1 MSNRL
6 NETATKYPREATI
19 HGLFASQMDEYA
31 AHTAVIDRGRAFTY
45 SELNDRAMQ
54 IEQELRNRALKNEQL
69 TGVFL
74 DRSFDFIASELAV
87 LKAGGAYV
95 PLGPDL
101 PEGRLRSLLRDSGI
115 TLVITSEEYHSRL
128 AGYLGEIIV
137 IDDGNIV
144 GSARQH
150 RVGTPA
156 GIAAGLDWIRVDGT
170 SAESGR
176 GGISCGREL
185 QRANEL
191 AATDT
196 QASQAATSLAYVMF
210 TSGSTGKP
218 KGVMVEHR
226 GVIRLVK
233 QTNYITFAPGMDRML
248 QTGAPGFDASTFEI
262 WGALLNGLTL
272 VLEPQ
277 STILDAEQL
286 EVCLLQRG
294 ITILW
299 LTAPLFHQLA
309 LERPSLFAPLHS
321 LLVGGD
327 VLRPDLIALVRR
339 QHPQMRVVNG
349 YGPTENTTF
358 STCYVIDR
366 DHEDAIPI
374 GYPISNSTAY
384 IVDEAG
390 QQVPDGTAGE
400 LWVGGDGV
408 ARGYL
413 HEPELTA
420 QKFAASPF
428 CEGERLY
435 KTGDLARRRPDGAI
449 EFLGRADHQ
458 VKIRGYRIEIAE
470 IEQHLLRIA
479 GVKEAVVVVEGNGA
493 DKELHAYYSTGAG
506 AEETLSADSVKQHLR
521 RMLPDYMLP
530 SRLIA
535 LDKMPLNTNGKID
548 RQSLPEAASSRT
560 ASGSASEP
568 ADEPQA
574 ADGGEES
581 ERERQLLTLWRE
593 VLQREDVGVQDSF
606 FECGGHSIK
615 AMMLVA
621 KVRQLLGVPFSI
633 KSLFQNPSVHASARL
648 LAAQSEHPT
657 DGQLLPLEP
666 VGDKDVYPL
675 STAQTRLFLE
685 HHLHQGST
693 AYNIPSIWQIDGPL
707 DVERLRQAFRDV
719 LERHGSLRTFFF
731 LQDGEG
737 RQQVRELMEP
747 VLPIVGED
755 EAACFVRP
763 FRLGEEPVIRAV
775 LLRTGEQSHRLLL
788 DVHHIACDG
797 TSLATIM
804 HDLAALYAGRQLSA
818 LRLTYTDYA
827 EWERRYLASPAA
839 CADESYWME
848 QYREPVTP
856 LRLPYD
862 KSRTAQP
869 TREAGRFAF
878 QLDAVRS
885 AQLTAWSHRHARTL
899 FAGLFA
905 LYNLLLHRWTG
916 QTDLVVGTVTASRHH
931 PELQPNVGMFVSTLA
946 VRSRME
952 RDMSLQEWVRRIESQ
967 LMDAYEHDRYPFEA
981 LVRHVLQDQEREDS
995 SLNPLLHTAFVWQNI
1010 GSRALV
1016 LPGLTVTPL
1025 PLPPQD
1031 AMFELLLEG
1040 EEVGGELY
1048 FCFDYAKALFT
1059 HETVEKLA
1067 ANFVALIEWAL
1078 AAEPACR
1085 TGSLALPY
1093 EADRLEWVRRVND
1106 TATAYPRDKC
1116 IQELFEEQAWLYPND
1131 PALIYG
1137 DEVVTYRA
1145 LNRRA
1150 DEVARLLRQ
1159 LGVGTDRVVGVM
1171 LPRSV
1176 GCFVSILA
1184 ILKAGGAYLSLDP
1197 ELPVERLRYMLD
1209 DSAAVLVI
1217 SSTRHAERLSSWHG
1231 RVVRM
1236 EEVGGEEGVN
1246 PIQPQ
1251 PIDTA
1256 LQPVPSS
1263 AASPTNLAYVMYT
1276 SGSTGLPKGVMIEH
1290 QGIVRLV
1297 RNTNH
1302 MTFEHGRDR
1311 VLQAV
1316 ALNFDASKLEIW
1328 GALLNGCS
1336 LVLAEQEE
1344 LLDAEKLK
1352 RVIERHSITM
1362 MVAATPLFHHLATQ
1376 RADVFASLRCLLVG
1390 GDVMV
1395 PHIAADVLRSCPDLQ
1410 LFNGYGPTEN
1420 TTMSTCQLVE
1430 REYELAVPIG
1440 APISNSTAY
1449 IVDEGGQLLGVGET
1463 GELWVGGDGVARG
1476 YLGKPE
1482 LTAERFLDSPFRPG
1496 ERLYKTGD
1504 LARWREDGS
1513 IEFFGRRDH
1522 QVKIRGYRIE
1532 LMEIELRLVQHEA
1545 VQEAVVLVRGEGESR
1560 MLCAYFTARRDV
1572 PGEELQAYLLKFLP
1586 GYMVP
1591 PFYVQLQQM
1600 PLLSNGKVDRGAL
1613 PEPEQG
1619 RAEVNLQA
1627 EGPRDETERQL
1638 LELWNE
1644 VLGTNSVAIDD
1655 NFFERGGHSLSA
1667 MKLVA
1672 RANDAFGVQLPIR
1685 AVFDAPTVR
1694 RLAEVVRSQSASAP
1708 RIAEAAAQTGYPL
1721 TYAQR
1726 HMYIAQ
1732 LQQPDACTYNMPMLW
1747 RYDPSVGGG
1756 AIDLAKLNAAFK
1768 TLTHRHAALRTSF
1781 HLQDGEPVQRVH
1793 DQVELSASAEQL
1805 ASADELA
1812 FRLPEWVRPFDLEQA
1827 PLLQVKLVHAG
1838 DETYLFLDM
1847 HHIVSD
1853 AVSVDVILEEWAALY
1868 EGELL
1873 KTPPR
1878 PYADYT
1884 MWQKAQTDSPA
1895 FREQESYWLSQF
1907 ESPLPPLE
1915 LPLDQPRP
1923 ERYSDEGARETVS
1936 LDVDT
1941 LRKLRAF
1948 AREHAVTPFALWISL
1963 YGVWLSKYAGQ
1974 DDIAVGIP
1982 ASDRQ
1987 YGEFQ
1992 ETVGMFVSTLAIRSR
2007 PHSAKRFLAFAKE
2020 TQEVLLQGLA
2030 RQLYPFEELVKRVVP
2045 VREANRNPLF
2055 DTMLVSVD
2063 RRNGGRTGKGSL
2075 VPQRIALHKAK
2086 FDLLVEIEEQEE
2098 GADIHWEY
2106 KTSLFHDRTVR
2117 TMAETF
2123 LHVVRT
2129 ALGDPEL
2136 MLAEIGLVSEER
2148 KAELLAFN
2156 PLPQSYYRGQTVIQL
2171 LERSCV
2177 RFAAK
2182 DAVVHAGQT
2191 ISYIELQQRS
2201 NRVAR
2206 ALVKRGIGPGKVA
2219 AFIGERSLTAIV
2231 AIIGIFKSGAVYLP
2245 IDRTVPVQRMT
2256 QILQDSEAAA
2266 AIVPPELQAGLE
2278 STMDG
2283 QLLELEEL
2291 LLEPDASSV
2300 PYARSSDD
2308 LAYMI
2313 YTSGSTGRPKGVM
2326 IGERSFANA
2335 VEWHREFY
2343 RIGEGDH
2350 GTQYA
2355 SLGFDASILEI
2366 FPYLIA
2372 GATLHIV
2379 PETIRLE
2386 LDRLNAYYEE
2396 HGITV
2401 SFLPT
2406 PIAEAFMR
2414 LHNRSLRLLL
2424 TAGDKLN
2431 AFSPQR
2437 YEVYNNYGPT
2447 ENTVVAACHLVTA
2460 NEPNIP
2466 IGHPVSN
2473 SLLYVMDS
2481 HGQLR
2486 PIGLPGELC
2495 IAGVGLALGY
2505 WKLPEVTAKHF
2516 VPHPLDPSAKLYRTG
2531 DVARWRADG
2540 TLEFLGR
2547 MDDQVK
2553 IRGNRVELGE
2563 VEQIV
2568 SEYPGISQAVV
2579 IAVRNAR
2586 GEQELCA
2593 FYVTDTELS
2602 REVWRVYCSARL
2614 PGYMIPSRF
2623 QHVTSIPLT
2632 TNGKIDRKR
2641 LLYLLPELPDVVQE
2655 EGEGTAAGTRDEWEA
2670 LIMEA
2675 FREVL
2680 GGPVGL
2686 HDNFFEFGGDSMKAI
2701 RVIARLAQQLELSV
2715 NDLFERQTV
2724 AGLRAK
2730 LQEKAGEEREQA
2742 AAQAAPVRLSELKR
2756 ELRTYRQRVIAE
2768 TAAAAAAYAGA
2779 EVCTTVDAGASGADV
2794 GPDAFARRSALAD
2807 GSADRWASEHV
2818 DHHMGAG
2825 AGEVVGTGKEASMT
2839 ADPDRGAGD
2848 AADVSRFVGMYRE
2861 VLLTGGT
2868 GYIGM
2873 HILHELLQETDCR
2886 LHLLVRASSKE
2897 AAAGI
2902 IGELWAF
2909 YFETPF
2915 ASVQERVRF
2924 YAGDMTLERL
2934 GLSEDVYGELEDC
2947 IDCIIHSA
2955 AYTKHYG
2962 FARDFERSNV
2972 TGTVNMIR
2980 LAAEGRAK
2988 HLYYL
2993 STLSVAL
3000 GTTPERSGHIF
3011 SEYTVADGRASD
3023 NYYVQSKLE
3032 AEKRIWAHHQEGHGA
3047 TIIRLGN
3054 IVFHSETG
3062 KFQRNI
3068 EDNAFYRL
3076 IRGLIHLRRMPD
3088 LPARSLD
3095 FSFVDCA
3102 SRAVARIVA
3111 AGVPDAVIHVAHP
3124 HPISYRRLARLLNEA
3139 AQLEGD
3145 IQLQAVQEILRE
3157 IAAASAGQVKSASQ
3171 HSQGLEQV
3179 RLELEGE
3186 TSSQSSPLLLCST
3199 KSMLLLRRLNV
3210 EWPLVQRE
3218 HIERMLEHCRQVGF
3232 L

>member
-1 MSNRL
+1 MSNQL
-6 NETATKYPREATI
+6 NETAAKYPREATI
-19 HGLFASQMDEYA
+19 HGLFALQMDEYA
-31 AHTAVIDRGRAFTY
+31 AHIAVIDRGCAFTY

-54 IEQELRNRALKNEQL
+54 IEQKLRNRALKNEQL
-69 TGVFL
+69 TGVLL
-74 DRSFDFIASELAV
+74 DRSFDFIASQLAV

-101 PEGRLRSLLRDSGI
+101 PEGRLQTLLRDSGI
-115 TLVITSEEYHSRL
+115 TLVITSEEHQSRL
-128 AGYLGEIIV
+128 ADYPGEIIM
-137 IDDGNIV
+137 INDGNI
-144 GSARQH
+144 GGAAWQH
-150 RVGTPA
+150 PGRTPA
-156 GIAAGLDWIRVDGT
+156 GVAARVDGA
-170 SAESGR
+170 SAESGQD
-176 GGISCGREL
+176 GTSCGQEL

-191 AATDT
+191 ATTDT

-233 QTNYITFAPGMDRML
+233 QTNYITFAPGTDRML

-277 STILDAEQL
+277 STILDAEQM
-286 EVCLLQRG
+286 EACLLQRG

-309 LERPSLFAPLHS
+309 LERPSLFAPLRS

-339 QHPQMRVVNG
+339 QHPQMRVING

-374 GYPISNSTAY
+374 GYPISHSTAY

-428 CEGERLY
+428 REGERVY

-449 EFLGRADHQ
+449 EFLGRVDHQ
-458 VKIRGYRIEIAE
+458 VKIRGYRIELAE
-470 IEQHLLRIA
+470 IEQQVLCIA
-479 GVKEAVVVVEGNGA
+479 GVKEAVVVVAGSGA
-493 DKELHAYYSTGAG
+493 DKELHVYYSTGAG
-506 AEETLSADSVKQHLR
+506 AEETLAAGSVKQQLR
-521 RMLPDYMLP
+521 RTLPDYMLP

-548 RQSLPEAASSRT
+548 RQLLLEAASNRT
-560 ASGSASEP
+560 TRWSASEP

-574 ADGGEES
+574 ADGRGES
-581 ERERQLLTLWRE
+581 EWERQLLTLWRE

-621 KVRQLLGVPFSI
+621 KVRQLLSVSFSI
-633 KSLFQNPSVHASARL
+633 KSLFQNPSARASARL
-648 LAAQSEHPT
+648 LAAQPEHPS
-657 DGQLLPLEP
+657 DGQLLSLEP
-666 VGDKDVYPL
+666 AGDKDIYPL
-675 STAQTRLFLE
+675 SSAQTRLFLE
-685 HHLHQGST
+685 HHLHPGST
-693 AYNIPSIWQIDGPL
+693 AYNISSVWQIDGPL

-719 LERHGSLRTFFF
+719 VERHGALRTFFF
-731 LQDGEG
+731 LQNGEG
-737 RQQVRELMEP
+737 RQQVRQLLEP
-747 VLPIVGED
+747 VLPIVSE
-755 EAACFVRP
+755 ETAARFVRP
-763 FRLGEEPVIRAV
+763 FRLGAEPVIRAA
-775 LLRTGEQSHRLLL
+775 LLCMGERSHRLLL
-788 DVHHIACDG
+788 DVHHIVCDG
-797 TSLATIM
+797 TSLATIV
-804 HDLAALYAGRQLSA
+804 HDLAALYAGRQLPA
-818 LRLTYTDYA
+818 LRFTYTDYV
-827 EWERRYLASPAA
+827 EWERRYLISPAA
-839 CADESYWME
+839 CAHESYWME

-862 KSRTAQP
+862 KPRTAQP
-869 TREAGRFAF
+869 TREAGRLAF

-885 AQLTAWSHRHARTL
+885 AQLKAWSHRHSRTI

-952 RDMSLQEWVRRIESQ
+952 RDMSLQEWVCRIENQ
-967 LMDAYEHDRYPFEA
+967 LMDAYEHDRYPFEV
-981 LVRHVLQDQEREDS
+981 LVRRVLQDREDS

-1040 EEVGGELY
+1040 EEVGRELY
-1048 FCFDYAKALFT
+1048 FRFDYAKALFT

-1067 ANFVALIEWAL
+1067 ANFVTLIDWVL
-1078 AAEPACR
+1078 AAEPYCR

-1116 IQELFEEQAWLYPND
+1116 IQELFEEQVRLYPND

-1159 LGVGTDRVVGVM
+1159 QGVGTDRVVGVM
-1171 LPRSV
+1171 LPRSA

-1197 ELPVERLRYMLD
+1197 ELPEERLRYMLD

-1217 SSTRHAERLSSWHG
+1217 TSTRYAARLRSWRG
-1231 RVVRM
+1231 RIVHM
-1236 EEVGGEEGVN
+1236 EEVDGEEA
-1246 PIQPQ
+1246 IQP
-1251 PIDTA
+1251 PLIDTVS
-1256 LQPVPSS
+1256 QPMPSA

-1276 SGSTGLPKGVMIEH
+1276 SGSTGLPKGVMVEH
-1290 QGIVRLV
+1290 RGIVRLV

-1316 ALNFDASKLEIW
+1316 ALNFDASKVEIW
-1328 GALLNGCS
+1328 GALLNGCP

-1344 LLDAEKLK
+1344 LLDAGKLK
-1352 RVIERHSITM
+1352 RVIERHGITM

-1376 RADVFASLRCLLVG
+1376 RADAFASLRCLLVG

-1395 PHIAADVLRSCPDLQ
+1395 PRIAADVLRSCPGLQ

-1420 TTMSTCQLVE
+1420 TTMSTCQLVG
-1430 REYELAVPIG
+1430 RADELAIPIG

-1482 LTAERFLDSPFRPG
+1482 LTAERFLDSPFRPA

-1545 VQEAVVLVRGEGESR
+1545 VQEAVVLVRGAGESR
-1560 MLCAYFTARRDV
+1560 TLCAYFTARRDV

-1591 PFYVQLQQM
+1591 PFCVQLQQM
-1600 PLLSNGKVDRGAL
+1600 PLLSNGKVDRSAL

-1627 EGPRDETERQL
+1627 QGPRDETERHL
-1638 LELWNE
+1638 LGLWNE
-1644 VLGTNSVAIDD
+1644 VLGTNRMAIDD

-1685 AVFDAPTVR
+1685 AAFDAPTVR
-1694 RLAEVVRSQSASAP
+1694 RLAEAVRSQSVSAP
-1708 RIAEAAAQTGYPL
+1708 RIAEAAVQTWYPL

-1726 HMYIAQ
+1726 RMYIAQ
-1732 LQQPDACTYNMPMLW
+1732 RQQPDACTYNMPMLW
-1747 RYDPSVGGG
+1747 RYNPPAGGG

-1768 TLTHRHAALRTSF
+1768 ALTHRHAALRTSF

-1812 FRLPEWVRPFDLEQA
+1812 FRLPEWVWPFDLEQA
-1827 PLLQVKLVHAG
+1827 PLLRVKLVHAG
-1838 DETYLFLDM
+1838 DASYLFLDM

-1853 AVSVDVILEEWAALY
+1853 AVSVDVILEECAALC

-1873 KTPPR
+1873 KMPPR

-1884 MWQKAQTDSPA
+1884 LWQKAQTDTPE

-1907 ESPLPPLE
+1907 ESPLPSLE

-1923 ERYSDEGARETVS
+1923 ERYSDEGARETVL
-1936 LDVDT
+1936 LDGDT
-1941 LRKLRAF
+1941 LRKLREL
-1948 AREHAVTPFALWISL
+1948 ARGHAVTPFALWISL

-1992 ETVGMFVSTLAIRSR
+1992 ETVGMFVSTLAIRSH
-2007 PHSAKRFLAFAKE
+2007 PHSAKRFLAFVKE

-2030 RQLYPFEELVKRVVP
+2030 RQLYPFEELVKRVVQ
-2045 VREANRNPLF
+2045 VREPNRNPLF

-2063 RRNGGRTGKGSL
+2063 HRNGGRIGKGSF

-2086 FDLLVEIEEQEE
+2086 FDLLVEIEEREE
-2098 GADIHWEY
+2098 GADIHWAY

-2136 MLAEIGLVSEER
+2136 MLREIGLVSEER
-2148 KAELLAFN
+2148 TAELLAFN
-2156 PLPQSYYRGQTVIQL
+2156 PPPQSYYRGQTVIQL
-2171 LERSCV
+2171 LEQSCA

-2191 ISYIELQQRS
+2191 ISYTELQQRS

-2219 AFIGERSLTAIV
+2219 AFIGERSLAAIV

-2245 IDRTVPVQRMT
+2245 IDRTVPVLRMT
-2256 QILQDSEAAA
+2256 HILQDSEAAA
-2266 AIVPPELQAGLE
+2266 AIVPSELRAGLE
-2278 STMDG
+2278 GVVDG

-2291 LLEPDASSV
+2291 LLEPDASGV
-2300 PYARSSDD
+2300 PYARSGDD

-2313 YTSGSTGRPKGVM
+2313 YTSGSTGRPKGVI

-2343 RIGEGDH
+2343 RIGEGDR

-2372 GATLHIV
+2372 GATLHII
-2379 PETIRLE
+2379 PEAIRLE

-2460 NEPNIP
+2460 DEPNIP
-2466 IGHPVSN
+2466 IGRPVSN

-2495 IAGVGLALGY
+2495 IAGEGLALGY

-2568 SEYPGISQAVV
+2568 SEYPGVCQAVV
-2579 IAVRNAR
+2579 IAVQNAR

-2641 LLYLLPELPDVVQE
+2641 LLHLLPELPDVVQE
-2655 EGEGTAAGTRDEWEA
+2655 KREGTAAGTRDEWEA

-2680 GGPVGL
+2680 VGPVGL
-2686 HDNFFEFGGDSMKAI
+2686 HDNFFELGGDSMKAI

-2742 AAQAAPVRLSELKR
+2742 AAPVRLSELKR
-2756 ELRTYRQRVIAE
+2756 ELRTYRQRIIAE
-2768 TAAAAAAYAGA
+2768 TATAAAACAGA
-2779 EVCTTVDAGASGADV
+2779 EVCATVDAGGADA
-2794 GPDAFARRSALAD
+2794 GPAAFARRSAR
-2807 GSADRWASEHV
+2807 ADRRAERWAGEQV
-2818 DHHMGAG
+2818 DHHAEAG
-2825 AGEVVGTGKEASMT
+2825 AGEVAGTGKEASMT
-2839 ADPDRGAGD
+2839 ADLGRGADDYAD
-2848 AADVSRFVGMYRE
+2848 ACRFVGTHRE

-2868 GYIGM
+2868 GYVGM
-2873 HILHELLQETDCR
+2873 HILHELLLEMDCR

-2909 YFETPF
+2909 YFDTPF

-2934 GLSEDVYGELEDC
+2934 GLSEDVYGELEGC

-2962 FARDFERSNV
+2962 FAEDFERSNV
-2972 TGTVNMIR
+2972 TGTVNMIC

-3000 GTTPERSGHIF
+3000 GTTLDRSGRIF

-3139 AQLEGD
+3139 VQLEGD
-3145 IQLQAVQEILRE
+3145 IRLQAVQEILRE
-3157 IAAASAGQVKSASQ
+3157 IAAASAGQVKSVSP
-3171 HSQGLEQV
+3171 HSPGLEQV
-3179 RLELEGE
+3179 QMELESE
-3186 TSSQSSPLLLCST
+3186 TSSQSSPALLCST
-3199 KSMLLLRRLNV
+3199 KSRLLLRRLNV
-3210 EWPLVQRE
+3210 EWPLVQHE